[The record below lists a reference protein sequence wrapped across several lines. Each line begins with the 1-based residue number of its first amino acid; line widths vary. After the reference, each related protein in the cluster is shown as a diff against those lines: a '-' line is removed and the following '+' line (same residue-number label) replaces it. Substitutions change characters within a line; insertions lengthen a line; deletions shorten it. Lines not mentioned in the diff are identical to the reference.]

1 MIYTNQIN
9 YTINY
14 EVASA
19 ERMSGEYMLINFDTG
34 TYFSATDI
42 GADVITLIAE
52 KVDRNSWER
61 ILLKSWNLESSVGL
75 DAQVNDFLES
85 LIRHNLIYKIDNFDC
100 VDCELPEDLDR
111 QNFAFSPLKVYEDM
125 SDLLMVD
132 PIHDTSLK
140 GWPEIETNN

>member
-1 MIYTNQIN
+1 MNNTNQIN
-9 YTINY
+9 YAINY

-34 TYFSATDI
+34 TYFSATDL
-42 GADVITLIAE
+42 GADIITLIDE
-52 KVDRNSWER
+52 RVDRNSWEM

-85 LIRHNLIYKIDNFDC
+85 LIRHNLIYKIDIFDNA
-100 VDCELPEDLDR
+100 DSKLPEDLDR

-140 GWPEIETNN
+140 GWPDVETHN